1 VVPDLASYWGG
12 EVKSDKKAHLCMF
25 VLWHSKK
32 LLRDIL
38 VHLVQATILGKVQVQ
53 ECMLVLMKVIQDL
66 LPVLSKVWVR
76 NGFY

>member
-1 VVPDLASYWGG
+1 
-12 EVKSDKKAHLCMF
+12 MF

-32 LLRDIL
+32 LLRDVL

-66 LPVLSKVWVR
+66 LPVLSKVWDR
-76 NGFY
+76 NSFY